1 MCLYTPLEQDFIT
14 ITVIMLE
21 MNFSIMCLWFCV
33 TRNARNIRNTRC
45 EGCPG
50 TEQKK
55 IPKKPTF
62 SHTVL
67 SWLRQPGQAAVPT
80 CLSEPWSRCGHEGV
94 CVWPKRTACGM
105 WPHAARRRLWDSC
118 GLPHDWAATPWHRRP
133 AGSPISN
140 RPEPTTHNHVGQCL
154 QVNVSH
160 RQDGGGATYQFCW
173 SVWQTRC
180 SYWLVHPG
188 ACDACTK
195 WGSWGLVWNIGSLYS
210 KIIFPSKIKVLMNF
224 WSPLLSVR
232 HVPTYASP
240 DCHLS
245 GTMKLAWG
253 RPYAW
258 RPKED

>member
-94 CVWPKRTACGM
+94 CVTEAHGLRDVASCSPAEAVGQLRPPSRLGRNSVASE
-105 WPHAARRRLWDSC
+105 ARRVANLQQARAHNPQPC
-118 GLPHDWAATPWHRRP
+118 GAVPASECLP
-133 AGSPISN
+133 
-140 RPEPTTHNHVGQCL
+140 
-154 QVNVSH
+154 
-160 RQDGGGATYQFCW
+160 
-173 SVWQTRC
+173 
-180 SYWLVHPG
+180 
-188 ACDACTK
+188 
-195 WGSWGLVWNIGSLYS
+195 
-210 KIIFPSKIKVLMNF
+210 
-224 WSPLLSVR
+224 
-232 HVPTYASP
+232 
-240 DCHLS
+240 
-245 GTMKLAWG
+245 
-253 RPYAW
+253 
-258 RPKED
+258 